1 VGVAVV
7 SVMSVMSVSLIV
19 AVLGPSMF
27 VVPTVALA
35 MAAVAMVLV
44 AG

>member
-7 SVMSVMSVSLIV
+7 SVMSVSLIG
-19 AVLGPSMF
+19 AVLGPLVF

-35 MAAVAMVLV
+35 VAALAMVLV